1 MEHYAFGHLTGR
13 PAASRPEFQDGHAFQ
28 RDIMRAAMG
37 QDPFHPGILD
47 PKLLLKQGDLVIT
60 AVDLGLQ
67 PNMARQRAS

>member
-1 MEHYAFGHLTGR
+1 
-13 PAASRPEFQDGHAFQ
+13 
-28 RDIMRAAMG
+28 MRAAMG